1 MGQVVCEAN
10 AEPDGEVHGVGACD
24 TKGPL
29 QTSFSGCQFACDTKS
44 DVLGV
49 VITSKVTSFSEMVFD
64 IGSALIGAGSAR
76 IDSSVLE
83 LAQPMGGNTRKAP
96 LRSCVIPYEA
106 VFAQKKG
113 KLRNTSATP

>member
-1 MGQVVCEAN
+1 MGQLVCEAN
-10 AEPDGEVHGVGACD
+10 ADPDGEVHGVGACD

-29 QTSFSGCQFACDTKS
+29 QTSFSGCQCACDTKS

-49 VITSKVTSFSEMVFD
+49 VITSKVTSFSEMVSD

-96 LRSCVIPYEA
+96 RCVIPYEA
-106 VFAQKKG
+106 VFGPQKG